1 MSKPVE
7 VQPETGTVSALPV
20 ELELLLGLGG
30 EGNTLV
36 LAPHGRCLDL
46 QPWLL
51 DCVAAK
57 VTCLGHQDEMPR
69 TWDWEN
75 ALAMLEPG
83 EELIYALD
91 HVAGQRSIGRPFTL
105 WLGIRFP
112 RTPRLAMPDLDRRA
126 KRVRLLMSQ
135 FQRQAFPGSELEWID
150 PAALPAHLGRV
161 SGAQQRCVCV
171 SGLPSPRDLEDEHPH
186 ADRTSATRNYQS
198 LNDVA
203 DSLVELTSDYRI
215 AFIVERVDGETL
227 KAGLG
232 QAARLRDAIHPYI
245 RTTAQAGGSRGNN
258 QSRQDSS
265 SIGSSTTEQSSSN
278 TGGSSSAQRTDG
290 WLKSAWNSLGDAFHP
305 FREHATGGRTNGS
318 SWSRTSSNST
328 GTTRNT
334 TSGTS
339 SGTSEEANWNQS
351 QERLQSMLE
360 LADRSL
366 ERTMAALHEAHGSGG
381 YRWSAFI
388 TADGVD
394 ADLIAGSL
402 IGVLAGSRT
411 KDFPFNR
418 FNVVGAGSTLLLGS
432 ESLLDL
438 VSEAAPI
445 LPLARVCEALLL
457 PEAELQG
464 LGLRRNV
471 FLGRTSSPRG
481 FGEDTVELGPDA
493 FGALGGRTAENA
505 IVIDRDDLFRHLLV
519 AGTTGSGKTTRVIE
533 ILNQLK
539 DDHLGII
546 VFETAKR
553 TYRKRLQRLGRP
565 APLVYRLG
573 DSTRIPDCRFRP
585 LRVNPFYFELGTS
598 LKRHIAVLADALAE
612 LMPTEAM
619 IGPLMR
625 RAVEAIYHERGWDIE
640 HGRPAAGGS
649 PEWPTVLD
657 FAAQVRLLADSLNYG
672 PEVSANY
679 RGALESRAA
688 LFLDATFQDLFSHDG
703 NAPVDELFPPGRDAI
718 IEVEDLPPSDVD
730 VRAFIMTLLLDR
742 LRCVQAVRLGEPTPT
757 LATDGLVET
766 TSIGDLIQNHL
777 RDQGLPPAGLRKR
790 LLREGKVKVGG
801 VAVYKPDL
809 RVTAATPVSID
820 GVPVWPRCTP
830 APAPRD
836 PRRWL
841 IVVEE
846 AHNVLDRAL
855 EERRP
860 GDESN
865 AGRTLLRCIDRLL
878 QEGRELEIGVMVV
891 DQSPVRLARS
901 VISNTGTK
909 IIMRLEDG
917 QEMEEIG
924 RAIGLDEASWKKL
937 GFLQQGEAL
946 VKASYMDAPVKTAPF
961 PQRTPGPAE
970 ESGPQAGA
978 TPSYTALEGL
988 WAPVLAGVRTPDQYW
1003 LDELLTAAAG
1013 VPGLAV
1019 YAGAKA
1025 QLEAW
1030 RQQPGV
1036 QDPSGH
1042 LRSLLVRPDL
1052 CAGDLLPA
1060 AEAIHARN
1068 FYWPLLIV
1076 ARTMFRAL
1084 LPGGGPDPQ
1093 ATMSL
1098 VGLRRAADLIA
1109 ASGIG
1114 EAGAWCDLL
1123 FGLSGGAAEWEWAST
1138 HFQDYCRH
1146 TGRGDETAALRILL
1160 VRIAADPPGQA
1171 ARWANTALADRMQ
1184 FAFEVRAFL
1193 AQVTGWGQSELP
1205 DTTLATRARELI
1217 ARITYW
1223 LGLDLASIPG
1233 PAALACHQPDPEGG
1247 APW

>member
-1 MSKPVE
+1 
-7 VQPETGTVSALPV
+7 
-20 ELELLLGLGG
+20 
-30 EGNTLV
+30 
-36 LAPHGRCLDL
+36 
-46 QPWLL
+46 
-51 DCVAAK
+51 
-57 VTCLGHQDEMPR
+57 
-69 TWDWEN
+69 
-75 ALAMLEPG
+75 
-83 EELIYALD
+83 
-91 HVAGQRSIGRPFTL
+91 
-105 WLGIRFP
+105 
-112 RTPRLAMPDLDRRA
+112 
-126 KRVRLLMSQ
+126 
-135 FQRQAFPGSELEWID
+135 
-150 PAALPAHLGRV
+150 
-161 SGAQQRCVCV
+161 V

-186 ADRTSATRNYQS
+186 ADRASATRNYQS

-203 DSLVELTSDYRI
+203 DSLVDLTTDYRI

-232 QAARLRDAIHPYI
+232 QAALLRDAIHPYI
-245 RTTAQAGGSRGNN
+245 RVTAQSGGSRGSN

-265 SIGSSTTEQSSSN
+265 SHGSSTTEQSSNN
-278 TGGSSSAQRTDG
+278 TGGSSSAQSTDG
-290 WLKSAWNSLGDAFHP
+290 WLKSAWQGLANVFHP
-305 FREHATGGRTNGS
+305 ICEHASGGRTSGS
-318 SWSRTSSNST
+318 SWSRTSSSST
-328 GTTRNT
+328 GTTHNT
-334 TSGTS
+334 TSGTT

-388 TADGVD
+388 TADGMD

-402 IGVLAGSRT
+402 VGVLAGSRT

-438 VSEAAPI
+438 VAEAAPI

-481 FGEDTVELGPDA
+481 FGQDTVELGPDA

-505 IVIDRDDLFRHLLV
+505 IVIGREDLFRHLLV

-539 DDHLGII
+539 DDHLGVI

-553 TYRKRLQRLGRP
+553 TYRKGLQRLGRP

-573 DSTRIPDCRFRP
+573 DSTHVPGSRFRP
-585 LRVNPFYFELGTS
+585 LRVNPFYFEMGTS

-640 HGRPAAGGS
+640 QGRPAASGS

-703 NAPVDELFPPGRDAI
+703 NTPVDDLFPRGRDVI

-730 VRAFIMTLLLDR
+730 VRAFIMTLLLHR
-742 LRCVQAVRLGEPTPT
+742 LRCVQAVRLGEPPPV
-757 LATDGLVET
+757 LATGGPVET
-766 TSIGDLIQNHL
+766 AIIGDLIQDHL
-777 RDQGLPPAGLRKR
+777 RDQGLPPAGQRKR
-790 LLREGKVKVGG
+790 LLQLLREGEVKVGG
-801 VAVYKPDL
+801 AAVHKPNL
-809 RVTAATPVSID
+809 RVTAATPISIN
-820 GVPVWPRCTP
+820 GVPVWPRCGP
-830 APAPRD
+830 APVPGE

-846 AHNVLDRAL
+846 AHNVLDRSM

-937 GFLQQGEAL
+937 GFLQKGEAL
-946 VKASYMDAPVKTAPF
+946 IKASYMDAPVKTAPF
-961 PQRTPGPAE
+961 PQRTPGPAAE
-970 ESGPQAGA
+970 PEPQAGA

-988 WAPVLAGVRTPDQYW
+988 WVPVLAGMRSPDPDW
-1003 LDELLTAAAG
+1003 LEELLTAAGGA
-1013 VPGLAV
+1013 PGLAV

-1030 RQQPGV
+1030 RQQQSV
-1036 QDPSGH
+1036 QDPSGP
-1042 LRSLLVRPDL
+1042 LRSLLVRPGL
-1052 CAGDLLPA
+1052 CCGDLLPA

-1068 FYWPLLIV
+1068 FHWPLLIV

-1093 ATMSL
+1093 AAMSL

-1114 EAGAWCDLL
+1114 EAEAWCDVL
-1123 FGLSGGAAEWEWAST
+1123 FGLSGGAAEWEWASSR
-1138 HFQDYCRH
+1138 FQDYCRS
-1146 TGRGDETAALRILL
+1146 TGRGDDTVSLRVLL

-1171 ARWANTALADRMQ
+1171 ARWANTALADRMH
-1184 FAFEVRAFL
+1184 FAFELRSFL
-1193 AQVTGWGQSELP
+1193 AQVTDWGQSEMP
-1205 DTTLATRARELI
+1205 DATLAAQARELI
-1217 ARITYW
+1217 ARITHW

-1233 PAALACHQPDPEGG
+1233 PAALACHQPDPEGE